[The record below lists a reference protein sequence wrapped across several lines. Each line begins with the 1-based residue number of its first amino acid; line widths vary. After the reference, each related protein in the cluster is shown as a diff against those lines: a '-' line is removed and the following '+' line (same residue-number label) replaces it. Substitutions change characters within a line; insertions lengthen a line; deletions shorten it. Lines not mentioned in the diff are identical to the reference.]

1 MEQMEDEDISK
12 RITLMSDSLQ
22 TGMKL
27 YERKGCGFLRGCEGV
42 GIQETWRE
50 GYLSWNLK

>member
-50 GYLSWNLK
+50 GYL